1 MLLALDI
8 GNTTVAAA
16 LAASEGIKAAR
27 EGKGEVRS
35 LQSYHAS
42 ISKG

>member
-1 MLLALDI
+1 MLFRSYL
-8 GNTTVAAA
+8 TTVAAA

-35 LQSYHAS
+35 LQSYHAA
-42 ISKG
+42 ITKEA

>member
-1 MLLALDI
+1 MKPMKQASTMIL
-8 GNTTVAAA
+8 AAA
-16 LAASEGIKAAR
+16 LAAAAGIRAAR

-42 ISKG
+42 IEK